1 VDLQDKYEGNM
12 NQFHF
17 QLLMA
22 NKKINHG
29 QLLNVGIRMILGRK
43 KVFFSY
49 APKWDKQQELIN

>member
-1 VDLQDKYEGNM
+1 
-12 NQFHF
+12 
-17 QLLMA
+17 MA